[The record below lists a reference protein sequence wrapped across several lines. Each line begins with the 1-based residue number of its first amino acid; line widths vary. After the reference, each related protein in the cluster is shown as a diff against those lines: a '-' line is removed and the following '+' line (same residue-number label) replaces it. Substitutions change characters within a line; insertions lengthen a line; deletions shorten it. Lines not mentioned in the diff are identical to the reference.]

1 MVPGKVAPRISAD
14 PAPTI
19 VFIPLDAPTSATR
32 ERNMRNMREKLLHF
46 LQFSPHYCN
55 TDISLTHNMF
65 GHHQNFL
72 EYQIPSSTLR
82 PSMEV
87 LTISHAPRT

>member
-19 VFIPLDAPTSATR
+19 VFIPLDAPTSATHD
-32 ERNMRNMREKLLHF
+32 RNVYLSKRFLHF
-46 LQFSPHYCN
+46 LQFSP
-55 TDISLTHNMF
+55 LTHNMF